1 MSDLFNPFAT
11 TPAAS
16 LREVAD
22 VGVRRMGGVEAPR
35 LTADGRLVL
44 RVEGGPQDRATWLSA
59 NDRVHWAVKARITKA
74 WRDAGRRAGLAAN
87 VKALGWQRVEV
98 WAYLHFGDG
107 LARDAANYHP
117 TIKGLIDGLVGDA
130 GLCPND
136 NTRHLRGPFVEVGA
150 PTGRSKPGAPRMAAV
165 TVVVTD
171 LGAPLEKAAA

>member
-11 TPAAS
+11 TPPAS

-74 WRDAGRRAGLAAN
+74 WRDAARKAATAAD
-87 VKALGWQRVEV
+87 VKALGWQRVKV
-98 WAYLHFGDG
+98 VAWLHFADD
-107 LARDAANYHP
+107 LRRDASNYQP
-117 TIKGLIDGLVGDA
+117 TLKAAVDGLVDA
-130 GLCPND
+130 GLCPD
-136 NTRHLRGPFVEVGA
+136 DDRRHLDGPDARTGE
-150 PTGRSKPGAPRMAAV
+150 PTGRTRPGHPQKAAV
-165 TVVVTD
+165 TFVITD
-171 LGAPLEKAAA
+171 LGTPLPRRTR